1 MTRRSVLLRVL
12 LPDAA
17 MVVAVFALFYGV
29 LAGDGPQRFFR
40 DSDTGWH
47 IRTGESILDRGSLP
61 RSDPYSFT
69 MSGKPWFAWE
79 WGSDVL
85 MGVAHRLDG
94 LSGVALLYAAAV
106 ACATWLWFQLHWV
119 SGGNF
124 FLACAMASP
133 MLTTLQLHWLARPHV
148 LSWVYCVA
156 AAVLFE
162 RACARA
168 ENDGGIVFRW
178 WHGALAV
185 LAGILW
191 ANTHASFFLLP
202 ALALMYAAGRLA
214 NGWLW
219 SANNLGSQWLA
230 AVAVYGMAGS
240 FVNPY
245 GAGLHTHVAAYL
257 VNRELLSR
265 IGEYQTF
272 NFHGEGTGQILLVVL
287 LSLVGAAAAFA
298 TRRADHFLIVLVFTA
313 LALRSARVLPVLALL
328 GLPLAN
334 RALTAALRDADL
346 RPRLRHW
353 LDTILNYSGRVRAI
367 DASCGGWAVAP
378 LALFLAF
385 VILHA
390 PANAARA
397 GFPPSEFPVQAA
409 VELENLPEEAK
420 LLAPDKFGGY
430 LIYRFAGRRKVFFDG
445 RSDFYGVEFMKNY
458 IRLIEARPGWKEQV
472 TQFGFTHA
480 LLPNRYTLVQGLRDW
495 GWRQRYR
502 DDVVTLLEKD

>member
-1 MTRRSVLLRVL
+1 
-12 LPDAA
+12 

-29 LAGDGPQRFFR
+29 LFGDGPQRFFR

-47 IRTGESILDRGSLP
+47 IRTGESILDGGSLP

-79 WGSDVL
+79 WGSDLL

-94 LSGVALLYAAAV
+94 LTGVALLYAAAV
-106 ACATWLWFQLHWV
+106 ACATWLWFQLHWA

-162 RACARA
+162 RVCAR
-168 ENDGGIVFRW
+168 NHVVFRW

-185 LAGILW
+185 LAGTLW

-219 SANNLGSQWLA
+219 SANSSGSQWLA
-230 AVAVYGMAGS
+230 AVAVCGMLGS
-240 FVNPY
+240 LVNPY
-245 GAGLHTHVAAYL
+245 GTALHKHVAAYL

-265 IGEYQTF
+265 IGEYLSF
-272 NFHGEGTGQILLVVL
+272 NFHGEGTGQILLTVL
-287 LSLVGAAAAFA
+287 VSLLGAAAAFA
-298 TRRADHFLIVLVFTA
+298 SRRVEHFVVLVVFSA

-334 RALTAALRDADL
+334 GGVTAALRLLGL
-346 RPRLRHW
+346 RPQVRRG
-353 LDTILNYSGRVRAI
+353 LDAFLDYSARVRRI
-367 DASCGGWAVAP
+367 DARCAGWAAAP
-378 LALFLAF
+378 IALAVAF

-390 PANAARA
+390 PATAARA

-409 VELENLPEEAK
+409 AELENLPGEVK

-458 IRLIEARPGWKEQV
+458 IRLVEARPGWKEQV

-480 LLPNRYTLVQGLRDW
+480 LLPNHYTLVQGLKDW

-502 DDVVTLLEKD
+502 DGVVTLLEKD